1 MEINLTKI
9 KQNLSS
15 VEIKHYETK
24 LFSIYFFSIMKNKK
38 NKLINNFSF
47 LGFFFYQG
55 SEKFEITQKY
65 KKSK

>member
-1 MEINLTKI
+1 MKL
-9 KQNLSS
+9 
-15 VEIKHYETK
+15 

-65 KKSK
+65 KKSKN